1 MEKGYVQIYT
11 GNGKGKTT
19 AALGLITRAV
29 GNNFKIFFCQFLK
42 GRDYGELHTLKKF
55 ETVVHERYGRGVF
68 IRSKEFVT
76 DEDKKLMREGY
87 ESLKNALLSK
97 KYDIVIAD
105 EILGTLRYDLISVDE
120 IKFLIENKPETTEL
134 VLTGRNAPE
143 ELIELADL
151 VTEMKEVKH
160 YLQKGVM
167 ARKGIEK

>member
-1 MEKGYVQIYT
+1 M
-11 GNGKGKTT
+11 
-19 AALGLITRAV
+19 
-29 GNNFKIFFCQFLK
+29 
-42 GRDYGELHTLKKF
+42 
-55 ETVVHERYGRGVF
+55 F

-105 EILGTLRYDLISVDE
+105 EIFRNIEIWSNFCRWDLN
-120 IKFLIENKPETTEL
+120 FLIENKPETTEL
-134 VLTGRNAPE
+134 VLTGRNAPD

-160 YLQKGVM
+160 YFQKGVM

>member
-76 DEDKKLMREGY
+76 D
-87 ESLKNALLSK
+87 
-97 KYDIVIAD
+97 D

-134 VLTGRNAPE
+134 VLTGRNAPD

-160 YLQKGVM
+160 YFQKGVM